1 MLKYILKKKN
11 KIGKLP
17 QLISRHR
24 VNLQLSTGQLPH
36 QRVIWLKQS
45 IVPRLRNTDHS
56 NQENATVLVSWT
68 EQRGQDEWTFAYST
82 DYEKQEKSSSNDI
95 DIVEI

>member
-1 MLKYILKKKN
+1 M
-11 KIGKLP
+11 
-17 QLISRHR
+17 
-24 VNLQLSTGQLPH
+24 
-36 QRVIWLKQS
+36 S

-68 EQRGQDEWTFAYST
+68 EQRGRDEWTCAYST
-82 DYEKQEKSSSNDI
+82 DYEKQEKSSTNDI